1 VIRDSEYVYFVVKV
15 SVNIEQQ
22 RGLSYSVILLF
33 YSEDVFFKLLLL
45 LNNIGITFG
54 TLILEINR
62 LLIRVK
68 TGTKYLRRKGV

>member
-1 VIRDSEYVYFVVKV
+1 MIRDSEYVYFVVKV